1 MKFKDLKKSL
11 NSEIKPIYLICGDDA
26 FLVERSTRLIIDA
39 CNIDESLNLSV
50 FEGQGVKGD
59 SDGLISALTSYP
71 FMGDK
76 RVVLIKEFYPSA
88 VDVKALKN
96 YFENPCETTVFII
109 ANLSKS
115 DAVLKLENVTE
126 VDCFKGDQAVAEM
139 WIKSVCAKRGVAIT
153 NGAIAKLIDYCN
165 SDMTKINGE
174 IEKLT
179 AYAFDTKKIDEQAVE
194 ILCVKE
200 LEYQTYEIVEFI
212 SAKKYESAYK
222 CLTDVT
228 ATTGDGQKLFVSLY
242 YHFRRMLYSAL
253 SPLSD
258 AEVAKRLKI
267 KEFAVKMARRQ
278 SKAYPIKR
286 LKQIVDALS
295 KYDAEFKQGIIE
307 QNSAVLNAIF
317 NVLIV

>member
-11 NSEIKPIYLICGDDA
+11 NQQIKPIYLICGDDA
-26 FLVERSTRLIIDA
+26 FLLERSIRLIIDA
-39 CNIDESLNLSV
+39 CQIDESLNLSN
-50 FEGQGVKGD
+50 FEGQGVKGNID
-59 SDGLISALTSYP
+59 ALISALTSYP

-76 RVVLIKEFYPSA
+76 RVVLIKEFYPLTADIKS
-88 VDVKALKN
+88 LKS

-115 DAVLKLENVTE
+115 DSVLKLENVTE

-139 WIKSVCAKRGVAIT
+139 WIKSVCSKCGVAISQ
-153 NGAIAKLIDYCN
+153 GAIAKLIDYCN
-165 SDMTKINGE
+165 ADMTKINGE

-179 AYAFDTKKIDEQAVE
+179 AYAYQSKKIDEDAVE

-200 LEYQTYEIVEFI
+200 LEYQTYEVVEFI

-222 CLTDVT
+222 SLTDIT
-228 ATTGDGQKLFVSLY
+228 STTGDGQKLFVSLY

-258 AEVAKRLKI
+258 GEVAKELKI

-278 SKAYPIKR
+278 AKAYPIKR
-286 LKQIVDALS
+286 LKQIVDSLA
-295 KYDAEFKQGIIE
+295 KYDEEFKQGIIE
-307 QNSAVLNAIF
+307 QNSAVWNAIF
-317 NVLIV
+317 NVLII